1 MTSLW
6 LPCSVFVPWAA
17 RIIYDK
23 IYTSFMKK
31 KWNILIILVIT
42 VGFLWWSLKDN
53 FNEVVSTLFASNLGW
68 IIVSL
73 LVFCIY
79 MLFDTLST
87 YGIVKI
93 YKKDITF
100 RFALYLGIINKFF
113 CGITPLSSGGQ
124 PMQIYELR
132 KKGVPVS
139 TGANIEVQAYMMFQ
153 IALMITAIVSVIF
166 DQIFHFFQF
175 ISWLQSMMIAGFVIN
190 LAILLVL
197 LFVSFSKNFNRVVA
211 HGIINALAKVGLV
224 HDKENRIK
232 KWDAA
237 CKNYYENGRT
247 LLRNK
252 KVFAKGVSYQCM
264 ALLTYYMLPIFIA
277 FAIGCADNLDV
288 INVFTASSYVYVMGC
303 YVPIPGA
310 SGGMEAGFMGFFGN
324 FVEGPALNVFVLV
337 WRGITYYLPMIAGA
351 IAFNVYNGRG
361 AIAEAEKL
369 AADGDKPKTKTKT
382 KTKSSK
388 KK

>member
-1 MTSLW
+1 
-6 LPCSVFVPWAA
+6 
-17 RIIYDK
+17 
-23 IYTSFMKK
+23 MKK

-73 LVFCIY
+73 LVFCVY

-87 YGIVKI
+87 YGIIKI
-93 YKKDITF
+93 YKKNITF

-175 ISWLQSMMIAGFVIN
+175 IPWLQSMMIAGFAIN

-224 HDKENRIK
+224 HDKETRIE

-247 LLRNK
+247 LLHNK
-252 KVFAKGVSYQCM
+252 KVFAKGVFYQCM
-264 ALLTYYMLPIFIA
+264 ALITYYMLPIFIA

-288 INVFTASSYVYVMGC
+288 INVFTASSFVYVMGC

-382 KTKSSK
+382 KSSK

>member
-1 MTSLW
+1 
-6 LPCSVFVPWAA
+6 
-17 RIIYDK
+17 
-23 IYTSFMKK
+23 MKK
-31 KWNILIILVIT
+31 KWFNILIILVIT
-42 VGFLWWSLKDN
+42 AVFLWWSLKDN
-53 FNEVVSTLFASNLGW
+53 FNEVVETLFASNIGW

-73 LVFCIY
+73 LVFCVY

-87 YGIVKI
+87 YGIIKI
-93 YKKDITF
+93 YKKDATF

-153 IALMITAIVSVIF
+153 IALMITAVISVIF
-166 DQIFHFFQF
+166 DQIFHFFQY
-175 ISWLQSMMIAGFVIN
+175 IPVLQSMMVAGFIIN

-211 HGIINALAKVGLV
+211 RGIINALAKVGLV
-224 HDKENRIK
+224 HDKKARIE
-232 KWDAA
+232 KWEAA
-237 CKNYYENGRT
+237 CKNYYENGRE

-252 KVFAKGVSYQCM
+252 KVFAKGVCYQCL
-264 ALLTYYMLPIFIA
+264 ALITYYMLPIFIA

-288 INVFTASSYVYVMGC
+288 INVFTASSFVYVMGC

-310 SGGMEAGFMGFFGN
+310 SGGMEAGFMGFFGS
-324 FVEGPALNVFVLV
+324 FVAGPALNVFVLV
-337 WRGITYYLPMIAGA
+337 WRGITYYLPMIVGA
-351 IAFNVYNGRG
+351 VAFNVYNGRG
-361 AIAEAEKL
+361 AIEEAEKITAKEL
-369 AADGDKPKTKTKT
+369 TAKNIKRTKTK
-382 KTKSSK
+382 KN
-388 KK
+388 